1 MFGLFTKNLDAMGKS
16 TKKSKSLSEI
26 DDLTRIEKQ
35 DLQKILGGNQNMI
48 DKKKSKNLFGLSF
61 LSPCEGD
68 LPQ

>member
-16 TKKSKSLSEI
+16 TKKTMSLWEI

-35 DLQKILGGNQNMI
+35 DLQKILGKKQNAT

-61 LSPCEGD
+61 LSPCDGD